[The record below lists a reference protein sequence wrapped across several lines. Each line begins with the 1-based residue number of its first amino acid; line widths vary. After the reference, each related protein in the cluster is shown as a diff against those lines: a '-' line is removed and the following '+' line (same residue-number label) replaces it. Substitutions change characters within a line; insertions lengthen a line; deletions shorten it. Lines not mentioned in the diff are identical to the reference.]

1 MKKTAFMSALLAI
14 SLLCSTNFATAAEKS
29 VTKDIKTPPPTCHER
44 PKLYDKNG
52 NELKT
57 PPKPGEKVYNKN
69 GKELPPLKFKHHPPK
84 GPDLNLTEEQK
95 AKADKIREAS
105 MKKLEP
111 LRKQRH
117 EIKKQLKAIKENTSL
132 TEEQKKAK
140 AEPLLKKKKALH
152 EQADKIRQNDMAQFE
167 KILTPEQKKTL
178 DEFKKTHKPPK
189 HHHEG
194 RPPMPERD

>member
-1 MKKTAFMSALLAI
+1 MKKASIMSALLALTLI
-14 SLLCSTNFATAAEKS
+14 CNANYATAAEET
-29 VTKDIKTPPPTCHER
+29 TKDIKTPPPICQEC
-44 PKLYDKNG
+44 PKLYDKDG

-57 PPKPGEKVYNKN
+57 PPKPGEKVYDKN
-69 GKELPPLKFKHHPPK
+69 GKELQPPKFKHHPPK
-84 GPDLNLTEEQK
+84 GPDLNLTDAQK

-105 MKKLEP
+105 KKKLDP
-111 LRKQRH
+111 IRKQQG
-117 EIKKQLKAIKENTSL
+117 EIKKQLREIKENTSL
-132 TEEQKKAK
+132 TEEQKKTK
-140 AEPLLKKKKALH
+140 AEPLFKKMKSLH
-152 EQADKIRQNDMAQFE
+152 EQADKLRQNDMTQFE